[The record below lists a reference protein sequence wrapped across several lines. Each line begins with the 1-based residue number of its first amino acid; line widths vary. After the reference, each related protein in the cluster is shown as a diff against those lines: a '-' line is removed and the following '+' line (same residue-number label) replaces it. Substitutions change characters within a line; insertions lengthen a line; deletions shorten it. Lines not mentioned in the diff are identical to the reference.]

1 MEVHSLAVPEH
12 PFGLMA
18 KVYRE
23 VFPLVHQELDKWKRK
38 AETIQNPELK
48 TQEEGLEY
56 IRQQYQAH
64 GELGKAVLGMHF
76 NQSLS
81 GDYVRGHVGT

>member
-48 TQEEGLEY
+48 TQAKAS
-56 IRQQYQAH
+56 IRQLTDISAASISIC
-64 GELGKAVLGMHF
+64 LGSAQTK
-76 NQSLS
+76 QIS
-81 GDYVRGHVGT
+81 